1 MIVWFF
7 CKIDTEPEKPVEQ
20 DKPVT
25 KETVTE
31 VLDKKQSQA
40 DSIMST
46 KLNSGMKTTPS
57 YNGNYISLNLNP
69 IYNG

>member
-1 MIVWFF
+1 MLIVCF

-31 VLDKKQSQA
+31 ILDEKQPQT
-40 DSIMST
+40 DSVMTS
-46 KLNSGMKTTPS
+46 KLSSGMKTTPS
-57 YNGNYISLNLNP
+57 YNGNYVSLNLNP
-69 IYNG
+69 LYNE